1 MVMTHPYIMLIEYTM
16 KDRHFSI
23 EQACTACK
31 LSISDFM
38 FIRHSLFVLN
48 GIQDQPYVQLNELME
63 WKLSPEALFGYIQY
77 TAYQDS
83 LKSAEKADR
92 RAVVALIIAS
102 ISAAT
107 ALITSL
113 VSSL

>member
-1 MVMTHPYIMLIEYTM
+1 MLKTHPYIMLIEYAM
-16 KDRHFSI
+16 KERHFSI

-38 FIRHSLFVLN
+38 FIRRNLFALN
-48 GIQDQPYVQLNELME
+48 GIQDQPYVQPNELME
-63 WKLSPEALFGYIQY
+63 WKLSSEALFGYIQY

-83 LKSAEKADR
+83 LKIAAKADR
-92 RAVVALIIAS
+92 RAVIALIIAS

-107 ALITSL
+107 ALITPL